1 MQPRSRLYT
10 VLATAGLTV
19 ALAACSS
26 SSGPKAPTPQAL
38 ASHFD
43 SIYSALL
50 DRGTDED
57 SMIGEIVAITTVTP
71 TGYGSQQG
79 SFSVTTGSGT
89 ATWKGYTIELASTGN
104 DGDSEFVSVAFSDNN
119 LSQLVFATAD
129 YDNGGYEGG
138 DALALLNLT
147 TGGNDVTY
155 TGSAGVT
162 SVGNT
167 CPTFQSGLASAPIIA
182 EFTSGATGCVQA
194 AFNIGIAATF
204 PDSLGAL
211 STVSISNATF
221 DGIRFS
227 APESG
232 PSHVARIP
240 SRIAALG
247 LRLRNLRSAHTAR

>member
-1 MQPRSRLYT
+1 MPSRSRLYT
-10 VLATAGLTV
+10 VLATAGLG

-38 ASHFD
+38 ATHFD

-50 DRGTDED
+50 SQGTDLD
-57 SMIGEIVAITTVTP
+57 SMIGELVAITAVTP
-71 TGYGSQQG
+71 PAYGSQQG
-79 SFSVTTGSGT
+79 SFSVTTGSGA

-129 YDNGGYEGG
+129 YDNGGFEGG
-138 DALALLNLT
+138 EAVALINLAT
-147 TGGNDVTY
+147 LGTSISY
-155 TGSAGVT
+155 TGSAGVA

-167 CPTFQSGLASAPIIA
+167 CPTLQSGLASEPVIA
-182 EFTSGATGCVQA
+182 QFTQGATGCEQA
-194 AFNIGIAATF
+194 KFNIAIAATF

-211 STVSISNATF
+211 SSVSISNATF

-232 PSHVARIP
+232 PSHVAPIP

-247 LRLRNLRSAHTAR
+247 LRLRNFRSAHTVR